1 MKKIYSIIIIVSLAF
16 FSCDN
21 ATRHSAHEHEDHEEE
36 ALHDH
41 DHDAHHDE
49 DHDEDHEGHSHEGE
63 IYFSEHQMEKIEF
76 AVEPCVVGPF
86 GQVIKVTGRVS
97 SLPSGSRTISSL
109 TEGIVSFSS
118 NNIVEGSKVSA
129 GQVLFYIDDSSMSD
143 NNLRVRYVEAE
154 NEYNRA
160 KAEYERKKALADDDI
175 VSERELLAAKTE
187 YLNAEA
193 VYNNMKSNFSSG
205 RQAVTAPISGH
216 IEHMAISN
224 GQYVSAGETL
234 FSIVSDR
241 SLSVR
246 AEVPARYAKDIA
258 NIQSANFRAVNS
270 NKTYTL
276 DELKGKLVAY
286 GRSVDVDH
294 PLLPVTFQ
302 IDNPGDLMPGEFVET
317 YISTKGGKDVITV
330 PTSAIVEEMGAYFV
344 FVKMHEEMF
353 SKVPVTLGATDGVRT
368 AIVSGLDGD
377 ESIVTKGAIFV
388 KLSQGG
394 STLDAHAG
402 HVH

>member
-1 MKKIYSIIIIVSLAF
+1 MKRICSIIIIVSL
-16 FSCDN
+16 SLYCCNN
-21 ATRHSAHEHEDHEEE
+21 ASRHEVHDHDHEEE

-41 DHDAHHDE
+41 DHEDE
-49 DHDEDHEGHSHEGE
+49 DIHDHEHEGHSHEGE

-97 SLPSGSRTISSL
+97 SLPSGSSTISSR
-109 TEGIVSFSS
+109 TEGIVSFPS

-129 GQVLFYIDDSSMSD
+129 GQILCYVDASAMSD
-143 NNLRVRYVEAE
+143 NNLRVRYAEAE

-160 KAEYERKKALADDDI
+160 KADYERKQALAVDKI
-175 VSERELLAAKTE
+175 VSESELLAAKTE

-205 RQAVTAPISGH
+205 RQSVTSPISGH

-234 FSIVSDR
+234 FSIISDR

-246 AEVPARYAKDIA
+246 AEVPARYAKEIV
-258 NIQSANFRAVNS
+258 NIETANFRVVNS

-276 DELKGKLVAY
+276 EELKGKLVAY

-317 YISTKGGKDVITV
+317 YISTKGDKDVITV

-344 FVKMHEEMF
+344 FVQMHEEMF
-353 SKVPVTLGATDGVRT
+353 SKVPVTLGANNGVRT
-368 AIVSGLDGD
+368 EITSGLDGD
-377 ESIVTKGAIFV
+377 ELVVSKGAIFV